1 MSIPATTDTNDTP
14 LPSSLPTS
22 PTSPSLDKRSIS
34 TTDNNKNGGDHQEE
48 QEIIPRIPEHEL
60 RIYGLNPAV
69 TAENLINFFSTT
81 TRVLG
86 VLLHPQ
92 STFSSTLQW
101 AQLWV
106 GSQAE
111 VERCMDLK
119 QHLAPSGITLSKA
132 PSSAPPPSTQGL
144 MTPELSST
152 NLAIDIRDPLTP
164 PSLSRGLRLEGSG
177 LGYRHIDPQGPLPRN
192 LYVMGLPLDLTQ
204 VQFKS
209 LFSQFGMVEHS
220 TLLSQLDGM
229 GRRRGFILMST
240 HREAVEAMSRMNGN
254 WLEGFK
260 IDVSWAL
267 VQRDSKNFGSNA
279 FGALHNRVIHPPSIP
294 TRRDLSDDSAVLV
307 ENLDPAYFPNAGA
320 VREIFSTFGPVQRVT
335 IISVTPFQAVINFE
349 HEVSATALINANGL
363 SLGGRPVVTRRYT
376 KPPFAISSPSQEATS
391 PGRLT
396 FDPFGTDITNRLAN
410 LQVNGPIESSSATSL
425 NANSAPFVPL
435 PYPNARWLSSSSS
448 NGHNMISQVE
458 SPKTIHDESS
468 DSLSLT
474 NSRSESTR
482 NSGSASLNGNG
493 GSKQPGPKVQD
504 ENIAPIGHYPHA
516 WPLPSESTLVPA
528 KSRWTSAPK

>member
-1 MSIPATTDTNDTP
+1 MSTPTTTDTNETP
-14 LPSSLPTS
+14 LPSPLSNS
-22 PTSPSLDKRSIS
+22 PPSPSFDKRSIS
-34 TTDNNKNGGDHQEE
+34 TTDVKKEEGNQGDQEE
-48 QEIIPRIPEHEL
+48 QEETPRIPEHEL
-60 RIYGLNPAV
+60 RIYGLNAAV
-69 TAENLINFFSTT
+69 TAENLVNFFSTT

-92 STFSSTLQW
+92 STSSTTLQW

-132 PSSAPPPSTQGL
+132 PSSAPPPSNQGL
-144 MTPELSST
+144 MTPELSSS
-152 NLAIDIRDPLTP
+152 NLAIDIRAPLTP
-164 PSLSRGLRLEGSG
+164 PSLSRGLRLDSSG

-267 VQRDSKNFGSNA
+267 VQRDSKNFGSI
-279 FGALHNRVIHPPSIP
+279 IHPPSVP
-294 TRRDLSDDSAVLV
+294 TRRELSDDSAVLV

-376 KPPFAISSPSQEATS
+376 KPPFAIASPSREATS

-410 LQVNGPIESSSATSL
+410 LQVNGPIESSNATSL

-435 PYPNARWLSSSSS
+435 PYSNARWLSSSST
-448 NGHNMISQVE
+448 NGNHMISQVE

-482 NSGSASLNGNG
+482 NSGSAFLNGHG
-493 GSKQPGPKVQD
+493 RSEQSGPKIQN

>member
-1 MSIPATTDTNDTP
+1 MSTSTTNTHPDDTP
-14 LPSSLPTS
+14 LPSPHPTS
-22 PTSPSLDKRSIS
+22 SDTRSVTNTKEEEGDKVQ
-34 TTDNNKNGGDHQEE
+34 DQEE
-48 QEIIPRIPEHEL
+48 TPRKPEHEL

-69 TAENLINFFSTT
+69 TAENLINLFSTT

-92 STFSSTLQW
+92 STSSTTLQW

-132 PSSAPPPSTQGL
+132 PSSAPPPTNQGL
-144 MTPELSST
+144 MTPELSNP
-152 NLAIDIRDPLTP
+152 NLAIDIRAPPTP
-164 PSLSRGLRLEGSG
+164 PSLSRGLRPEVTG

-204 VQFKS
+204 MQFKS

-240 HREAVEAMSRMNGN
+240 HREAVEAMHNMNGT

-260 IDVSWAL
+260 IDISWAL
-267 VQRDSKNFGSNA
+267 VQRDSKNFGS
-279 FGALHNRVIHPPSIP
+279 I
-294 TRRDLSDDSAVLV
+294 
-307 ENLDPAYFPNAGA
+307 ENLDSSYFPNAGV

-335 IISVTPFQAVINFE
+335 IVSVTPFQAVIYFE
-349 HEVSATALINANGL
+349 HEVSAIALINANGL
-363 SLGGRPVVTRRYT
+363 SLGGRPVITRKYV
-376 KPPFAISSPSQEATS
+376 KPSFPALSSSRGLSA

-396 FDPFGTDITNRLAN
+396 FDPFGTDITDRLSN
-410 LQVNGPIESSSATSL
+410 LQISGSNGSFSPTSL

-435 PYPNARWLSSSSS
+435 PYNNARWLSSSG
-448 NGHNMISQVE
+448 NGHQGTSQME
-458 SPKTIHDESS
+458 SPTMVDDESPES
-468 DSLSLT
+468 VSLS
-474 NSRSESTR
+474 NSHSESTR
-482 NSGSASLNGNG
+482 NSGSTATTG
-493 GSKQPGPKVQD
+493 GSFGPKTQK
-504 ENIAPIGHYPHA
+504 ENITPIGQHPHA
-516 WPLPSESTLVPA
+516 WPLPSESTSAYAPA